1 MELYIHKTEQRLRI
15 RSHYIRQHP
24 KAVAELIKDLE
35 QIDAIRSVKHKV
47 FAGSVAIT
55 FDSNELDCES
65 LLEILEGHG
74 WTQEYE
80 RNSFVENAVTAGT
93 KTLARGV
100 ASLALQRVVG
110 ASMSRL
116 LLAAR

>member
-1 MELYIHKTEQRLRI
+1 MELYIHKTEQRLRV
-15 RSHYIRQHP
+15 RSDFIRQNP
-24 KAVAELIKDLE
+24 KAVAELIDNLK
-35 QIDAIRSVKHKV
+35 QIDAIESIKHKV

-55 FDSNELDCES
+55 FDKQELDCES
-65 LLEILEGHG
+65 LLEILESHG
-74 WTQEYE
+74 WTQERE
-80 RNSFVENAVTAGT
+80 RASFVENAVTAGT

-100 ASLALQRVVG
+100 ASLALQRLVG